1 VHVAD
6 ASFDVIVIGGGHQGL
21 IAANYMIRNGYTVGL
36 FEQRRELG
44 GGGCT
49 ESRPISGFIGNPCAH
64 VAGLWA
70 SPVNQD
76 FKLHER
82 GLNYIFPRVHA
93 SMVYPDER
101 CIVSYRSFEWD
112 KETGMVVPLED
123 VMEKNI
129 KEVERISPKDADT
142 LTKWQ
147 SEGKIWEWGF
157 AAQGVLWN
165 PPALPGEVDLV
176 EALIQDPNSGID
188 RRYQFMTATE
198 YVCDLFESDELRA
211 HSLRMLGS
219 AGIYPDEPAPLPVML
234 SNVPMQVIG
243 FGGGVYEGGT
253 HNAIHAFQRALSEE
267 GGRFFVGADV
277 DEIIVEN
284 GRATGVRLAD
294 GTQVEA
300 RRMVITSI
308 VITQTL
314 ARHLRNVDLGPKG
327 AEYRRKIA
335 KLRTDS
341 TQIFWGQIAFHEL
354 PQYKAEAWNPDCGQA
369 RWVFMGDADIG
380 YLDREYRYRNQHIK
394 PGQWPERLYLWEGTD
409 SKWDPRYAPPGK
421 HVALLEEMAFPASW
435 RTEEEWMQIKK
446 EAPDHFLKQWQRF
459 APNMTWD
466 NVIAANIDTPWD
478 IQHRSDN
485 FVDGNWGLIAG
496 TPSQWGAMRP
506 IPEFAQYQIPGIED
520 FWMASGSCHYSL
532 GLTGLAGYNC
542 YKRIAQKHDLW
553 KPWEGRLF

>member
-1 VHVAD
+1 MAD
-6 ASFDVIVIGGGHQGL
+6 ASFDVVVVGGGHQAL

-49 ESRPISGFIGNPCAH
+49 ESRPIPGFLGNPCAH

-82 GLNYIFPRVHA
+82 GLNYIFPRVHS
-93 SMVYPDER
+93 SMVFPDER

-112 KETGMVVPLED
+112 KETGMVVPQED
-123 VMEKNI
+123 IVERNI
-129 KEVERISPKDADT
+129 KEVERISPRDADT
-142 LTKWQ
+142 LARLT
-147 SEGKIWEWGF
+147 SEGKVWEWGF
-157 AAQGVLWN
+157 AAQGVLWS
-165 PPALPGEVDLV
+165 PPALPDEIDLV
-176 EALIQDPNSGID
+176 EALIQNPNSGID
-188 RRYQFMTATE
+188 RRHQFMTATE
-198 YVCDLFESDELRA
+198 YVSDLFESDELRA

-219 AGIYPDEPAPLPVML
+219 AGIYPDDPAPLPVML

-243 FGGGVYEGGT
+243 FGGAVYEGGT
-253 HNAIHAFQRALSEE
+253 HNAIHAFQRALTEE
-267 GGRFFVGADV
+267 GGKFFVGADV
-277 DEIIVEN
+277 DEVLVEN
-284 GRATGVRLAD
+284 GRATGVKLAD
-294 GTQVEA
+294 GTRIEA
-300 RRMVITSI
+300 KKMVISSI

-335 KLRTDS
+335 NLRFDRG
-341 TQIFWGQIAFHEL
+341 QIFWGQIAFHEL
-354 PQYKAEAWNPDCGQA
+354 PQYKAAAWNPDCGEA
-369 RWVFMGDADIG
+369 RWVFMGDADIE
-380 YLDREYRYRNQHIK
+380 YMDREYRYRNQHIR
-394 PGQWPERLYLWEGTD
+394 PGQWPDRLYLWEGTD

-435 RTEEEWMQIKK
+435 RTEAEWMQIKK

-478 IQHRSDN
+478 IMHRSDN
-485 FVDGNWGLIAG
+485 FVEGNWGLIAG

-506 IPEFAQYQIPGIED
+506 IPEFAQYQIPEIQD
-520 FWMASGSCHYSL
+520 FWMAAGSCHYSL
-532 GLTGLAGYNC
+532 GLTGWAGYNC
-542 YKRIAQKHDLW
+542 YKRIAQRHDLW

>member
-1 VHVAD
+1 MAD
-6 ASFDVIVIGGGHQGL
+6 ESFDVVVVGGGHQGL
-21 IAANYMIRNGYTVGL
+21 IAANYMIRNGYSVGL

-49 ESRPISGFIGNPCAH
+49 ESRPIPGFLGNPCAH

-82 GLNYIFPRVHA
+82 GLNYIFPRVHS
-93 SMVYPDER
+93 SMVFTDER

-112 KETGMVVPLED
+112 KETGMVVPQED
-123 VMEKNI
+123 IVEKNI

-142 LTKWQ
+142 LARLTA
-147 SEGKIWEWGF
+147 EGKVWQWGF
-157 AAQGVLWN
+157 AAQGVLWS
-165 PPALPGEVDLV
+165 PPALPDEVDLV

-188 RRYQFMTATE
+188 RRHQFMTATE
-198 YVCDLFESDELRA
+198 YVSDLFDSDELRA

-219 AGIYPDEPAPLPVML
+219 AGIYPDDPAPLTVML

-243 FGGGVYEGGT
+243 FGGAVYEGGT

-267 GGRFFVGADV
+267 GGKFFVGADV
-277 DEIIVEN
+277 DEILVEN
-284 GRATGVRLAD
+284 GRATGVKLAD
-294 GTQVEA
+294 GTRIEA
-300 RRMVITSI
+300 KKMVISSI

-335 KLRTDS
+335 KLRTDRG
-341 TQIFWGQIAFHEL
+341 QIFWGHIAFHEL
-354 PQYKAEAWNPDCGQA
+354 PEYRAAAWNPDCGEA
-369 RWVFMGDADIG
+369 RWVFMGDADIE
-380 YLDREYRYRNQHIK
+380 YMDREYRYRNQHIK
-394 PGQWPERLYLWEGTD
+394 PGQWPDRLYLWEATD
-409 SKWDPRYAPPGK
+409 TKWDPRYAPPGK

-435 RTEEEWMQIKK
+435 RTEAEWMQIKK

-478 IQHRSDN
+478 IMHRSDN
-485 FVDGNWGLIAG
+485 FVEGNWGLIAG
-496 TPSQWGAMRP
+496 TPSQWGSMRP
-506 IPEFAQYQIPGIED
+506 IPEFAQYQIPEIQD
-520 FWMASGSCHYSL
+520 FWMAAGSCHYSL
-532 GLTGLAGYNC
+532 GLTGWAGYNC

>member
-1 VHVAD
+1 VAD
-6 ASFDVIVIGGGHQGL
+6 ASFDVVVVGGGHQGL
-21 IAANYMIRNGYTVGL
+21 IAANYMVRNGYTVGL

-49 ESRPISGFIGNPCAH
+49 ESRPISGFLGNPCAH

-82 GLNYIFPRVHA
+82 GLNYIFPPVHS

-101 CIVSYRSFEWD
+101 CIVSYRSIQWD
-112 KETGMVVPLED
+112 KETGTVIPQED
-123 VMEKNI
+123 IVERNI
-129 KEVERISPKDADT
+129 KEVERISPRDAET
-142 LTKWQ
+142 LAKWQ
-147 SEGKIWEWGF
+147 AEGKIWQWGF
-157 AAQGVLWN
+157 AAMQVLWN
-165 PPALPGEVDLV
+165 PPALPGEIDPV
-176 EALIQDPNSGID
+176 ELLIQDPNSGID
-188 RRYQFMTATE
+188 RRHQFMSATE
-198 YVCDLFESDELRA
+198 YVSDLFDSAELRA

-219 AGIYPDEPAPLPVML
+219 AGIYPDDVAPLTVML

-253 HNAIHAFQRALSEE
+253 HNAIHAMQRALSEE
-267 GGRFFVGADV
+267 GGKFFVGADV

-284 GRATGVRLAD
+284 GRATGVKLAD
-294 GTQVEA
+294 GTRVEA
-300 RRMVITSI
+300 RKMVVSSI

-314 ARHLRNVDLGPKG
+314 ARHLRNADLGPRG

-335 KLRTDS
+335 KVRVDRG
-341 TQIFWGQIAFHEL
+341 QIFWGHIAFHEL
-354 PQYKAEAWNPDCGQA
+354 PQYTAAAWNPDCGQG
-369 RWVFMGDADIG
+369 RWIFMGDADIE
-380 YLDREYRYRNQHIK
+380 YMDREYRFRNQHIR

-409 SKWDPRYAPPGK
+409 TKFDPRYGPPGK

-435 RTEEEWMQIKK
+435 RTEAEWLQIKK

-485 FVDGNWGLIAG
+485 FVEGNWGLIAG

-506 IPEFAQYQIPGIED
+506 IPEFAQNQIPGIED
-520 FWMASGSCHYSL
+520 FWMAAGSCHYSL
-532 GLTGLAGYNC
+532 GLTGWAGYNC

-553 KPWEGRLF
+553 KPWEGRLY

>member
-1 VHVAD
+1 MAD
-6 ASFDVIVIGGGHQGL
+6 ESFDVVVVGGGHQGL
-21 IAANYMIRNGYTVGL
+21 IAANYMIRNGYSVGL

-49 ESRPISGFIGNPCAH
+49 ESRPIPGFLGNPCAH

-82 GLNYIFPRVHA
+82 GLNYIFPRVHS
-93 SMVYPDER
+93 SMVFTDER

-112 KETGMVVPLED
+112 KETGMVVPQED
-123 VMEKNI
+123 IVEKNI

-142 LTKWQ
+142 LARLTA
-147 SEGKIWEWGF
+147 EGKVWQWGF
-157 AAQGVLWN
+157 AAQGVLWS
-165 PPALPGEVDLV
+165 PPALPDEVDLV

-188 RRYQFMTATE
+188 RRHQFMTATE
-198 YVCDLFESDELRA
+198 YVSDLFDSDELRA

-219 AGIYPDEPAPLPVML
+219 AGIYPDDPAPLTVML

-243 FGGGVYEGGT
+243 FGGAVYEGGT

-267 GGRFFVGADV
+267 GGKFFVGADV
-277 DEIIVEN
+277 DEILVEN
-284 GRATGVRLAD
+284 GRATGVKLAD
-294 GTQVEA
+294 GTRIEA
-300 RRMVITSI
+300 KKMVISSI

-335 KLRTDS
+335 KLRTDRG
-341 TQIFWGQIAFHEL
+341 QIFWGHIAFHEL
-354 PQYKAEAWNPDCGQA
+354 PEYRAAAWNPDCGEA
-369 RWVFMGDADIG
+369 RWVFMGDADIE
-380 YLDREYRYRNQHIK
+380 YMDREYRYRNQHIK
-394 PGQWPERLYLWEGTD
+394 PGQWPERLYLWEATD
-409 SKWDPRYAPPGK
+409 TKWDPRYAPPGK

-435 RTEEEWMQIKK
+435 RTEAEWMQIKK

-478 IQHRSDN
+478 IMHRSDN
-485 FVDGNWGLIAG
+485 FVEGNWGLIAG
-496 TPSQWGAMRP
+496 TPSQWGSMRP
-506 IPEFAQYQIPGIED
+506 IPEFAQYQIPEIQD
-520 FWMASGSCHYSL
+520 FWMAAGSCHYSL
-532 GLTGLAGYNC
+532 GLTGWAGYNC